1 MMSILLSQI
10 SSVKCFLF
18 SSYRYNGF
26 PLWSCPIPSHTPIV
40 MNSCCN
46 LPSVLSICKHLSIK
60 STWCSVFLI
69 SSVLC
74 QTPSISFH
82 LYPSS
87 NCPESA
93 SSTLI
98 LLPKGGFVRIQS
110 NFRIVCR
117 FILNKKH
124 FGARIVFARL
134 VQGIFLYDFAFSI
147 SNNGHISLGN
157 FDKINFF
164 IYPVKGSLRHLSLF
178 SAQGLL

>member
-1 MMSILLSQI
+1 MPNALYFLPLVTRFKLPGIRFEHFNLAAKGWVCQDTIELSD
-10 SSVKCFLF
+10 CM
-18 SSYRYNGF
+18 G
-26 PLWSCPIPSHTPIV
+26 
-40 MNSCCN
+40 
-46 LPSVLSICKHLSIK
+46 
-60 STWCSVFLI
+60 
-69 SSVLC
+69 
-74 QTPSISFH
+74 
-82 LYPSS
+82 
-87 NCPESA
+87 
-93 SSTLI
+93 
-98 LLPKGGFVRIQS
+98 
-110 NFRIVCR
+110 R